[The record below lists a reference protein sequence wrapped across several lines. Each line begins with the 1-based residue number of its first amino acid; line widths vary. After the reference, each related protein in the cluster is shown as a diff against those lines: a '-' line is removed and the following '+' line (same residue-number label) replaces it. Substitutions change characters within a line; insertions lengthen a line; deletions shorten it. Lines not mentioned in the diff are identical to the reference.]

1 MKKETETS
9 NDTIQKLKSLLGT
22 FGSGNSN
29 IDMYSLN
36 IRKKLK
42 EKLKHC

>member
-1 MKKETETS
+1 MKKETTSS
-9 NDTIQKLKSLLGT
+9 NDTIRKLKSLLGT

-29 IDMYSLN
+29 IEMYSLS

>member
-1 MKKETETS
+1 MKKETTSS
-9 NDTIQKLKSLLGT
+9 NDTIRKLKSLLGT

-29 IDMYSLN
+29 IEMHSLS